1 VTLFPYTTLFRS
13 SDFVGKEV
21 GFVDEGCVY
30 YFNSKHKF
38 IKLTTMERAYF
49 DFLCETMNGRNI
61 VELNPALRNSFLD
74 FCFIVHKVKAI
85 RHVRTLLKYEEK
97 FFDLNLMFKDSRN
110 PRLTF
115 MNPKYVFKRNSKER
129 RKLIKEITDL
139 INKGHLPYKI
149 FLDME
154 EEKFTA
160 SEELKSLPFPED
172 FSTMNTD
179 FE

>member
-1 VTLFPYTTLFRS
+1 
-13 SDFVGKEV
+13 
-21 GFVDEGCVY
+21 
-30 YFNSKHKF
+30 
-38 IKLTTMERAYF
+38 
-49 DFLCETMNGRNI
+49 
-61 VELNPALRNSFLD
+61 
-74 FCFIVHKVKAI
+74 
-85 RHVRTLLKYEEK
+85 
-97 FFDLNLMFKDSRN
+97 MFKDSRN